1 MAASSK
7 KSGEV
12 EPTASRRHPLQRF
25 DSPSKGFSGALHVSK
40 RERNTENALA
50 RSNVDEYPYC
60 RLLV

>member
-1 MAASSK
+1 MAVSSK

-25 DSPSKGFSGALHVSK
+25 DSPSKGFSGALHVSN
-40 RERNTENALA
+40 RETLESVRQGQMLT
-50 RSNVDEYPYC
+50 SICIY